1 MSTTTTPLE
10 GAQEAR
16 YEKRFDL
23 RVWGKLLR
31 YAMAHKVKLSLLAF
45 FGFTTALADIGF
57 PWVTGALIDEVAQ
70 KGQSADLWAYAWIY
84 FGLIIVLSF
93 SIFAF
98 IVMAGSVR
106 TSVAHDIRRDGF
118 ANLQR
123 LSFSYFDKHPVGW
136 LMSRMT
142 SDCERLSNIMAWGTL
157 DLVWGSTLLIGIS
170 IVMLSMNLTLALLVL
185 TVMPI
190 LAVVSAIF
198 QTRILGSARAVRKN
212 NSRITAAYNEGIMGM
227 RTTKVFGREE
237 DNLMDFQKLTGEM
250 YDSSVRNQVQS
261 ALFFPI
267 VLSLGSLA
275 TGLALAAGGVQVIA
289 GSLSIGVLIAFIQY
303 SRRFFDPIEDMSHWF
318 AELQMAQASAERIF
332 GLIETVPEIRD
343 REDATAMSGPA
354 AAESLVALEESATSS
369 STLGKPVILAAQ
381 RARVREIRFQ
391 DVDFTYGEGPKV
403 LERFTLDVAVGESI
417 ALVGATGGGKST
429 IVNLLCRF
437 YEPTGGRILMDG
449 LDYRTLPLHWLQ
461 SQLGIVLQT
470 PHLFSGSIADNIRY
484 GDLEASQEDI
494 EAAARLVGAHEF
506 ILEFTDGYKTEVGEG
521 GNQLSTGQKQLLS
534 FARAIIGDP
543 QILVMDEATSSIDT
557 ETESR
562 IQHGVEKVLEGRT
575 SFVIAHRLSTIRR
588 ADRIL
593 VIDDGRIVEQ
603 GNHQALLS
611 LGGRYYELYSQQR
624 LRESVGP

>member
-1 MSTTTTPLE
+1 
-10 GAQEAR
+10 
-16 YEKRFDL
+16 
-23 RVWGKLLR
+23 
-31 YAMAHKVKLSLLAF
+31 
-45 FGFTTALADIGF
+45 
-57 PWVTGALIDEVAQ
+57 
-70 KGQSADLWAYAWIY
+70 
-84 FGLIIVLSF
+84 
-93 SIFAF
+93 
-98 IVMAGSVR
+98 
-106 TSVAHDIRRDGF
+106 
-118 ANLQR
+118 
-123 LSFSYFDKHPVGW
+123 
-136 LMSRMT
+136 
-142 SDCERLSNIMAWGTL
+142 
-157 DLVWGSTLLIGIS
+157 
-170 IVMLSMNLTLALLVL
+170 
-185 TVMPI
+185 
-190 LAVVSAIF
+190 
-198 QTRILGSARAVRKN
+198 
-212 NSRITAAYNEGIMGM
+212 MGM
-227 RTTKVFGREE
+227 RTTKVFGREDE
-237 DNLMDFQKLTGEM
+237 NLQDFEKLTTEM
-250 YDSSVRNQVQS
+250 YESSVRNQVQS

-289 GSLSIGVLIAFIQY
+289 GSLSIGILIAFIQY
-303 SRRFFDPIEDMSHWF
+303 SRRFFDPIEDLSHWF

-343 REDATAMSGPA
+343 SDELVAIEEQAAAKA
-354 AAESLVALEESATSS
+354 AAEMLEEASHSG
-369 STLGKPVILAAQ
+369 STTEGEPFLLPAQ
-381 RARVREIRFQ
+381 RAPVREIRFEE
-391 DVDFTYGEGPKV
+391 VGFAYGEGPKV
-403 LERFTLDVAVGESI
+403 LDDFSLDVREGESI

-437 YEPTGGRILMDG
+437 YEPTDGRILMDG
-449 LDYRTLPLHWLQ
+449 QDYRTLPLHWLQ

-494 EAAARLVGAHEF
+494 EAAARLVGADEF
-506 ILEFTDGYKTEVGEG
+506 IMEFTDGYKTEVGEG

-562 IQHGVEKVLEGRT
+562 IQRGVEKVLEGRT

-593 VIDDGRIVEQ
+593 VIDGGRIVEQ
-603 GNHQALLS
+603 GTHHELLS